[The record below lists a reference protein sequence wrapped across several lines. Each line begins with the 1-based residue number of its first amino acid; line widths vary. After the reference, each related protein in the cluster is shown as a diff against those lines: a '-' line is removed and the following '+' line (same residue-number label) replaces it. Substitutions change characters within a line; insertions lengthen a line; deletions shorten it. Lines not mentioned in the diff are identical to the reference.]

1 MEVVDSIY
9 QSWDNHEI
17 TMGIFL
23 DLQKAFDTVNY
34 NVLLKKLELYGVRG
48 IVLKWFSSYL
58 SNRKQYTVLQ
68 NYQSTLESVTCG
80 VPQGSV
86 LGPLLFLIY
95 VNDIQYVV
103 TNAKIKLFADDTNLF
118 FYSKDL
124 VKLFAL
130 ANIGM
135 SQLYGWFTA
144 NKLSLNVD
152 KTCYSVF
159 GPNCKK
165 TMAHTL
171 QINGQVIQNVK
182 CCK

>member
-1 MEVVDSIY
+1 
-9 QSWDNHEI
+9 
-17 TMGIFL
+17 
-23 DLQKAFDTVNY
+23 
-34 NVLLKKLELYGVRG
+34 
-48 IVLKWFSSYL
+48 
-58 SNRKQYTVLQ
+58 
-68 NYQSTLESVTCG
+68 
-80 VPQGSV
+80 
-86 LGPLLFLIY
+86 LIY

-118 FYSKDL
+118 FYCKDL
-124 VKLFAL
+124 VQLFAL

-135 SQLYGWFTA
+135 SQLYDWFTA

-165 TMAHTL
+165 TMTHTL

-182 CCK
+182 CCKCLGILIDNDLKWKDHIDYVYNKLIKFVSIFYKLRTKLSSSILRMIYFAFVPSVNPSVL